1 MAGSFVAEN
10 IIKMT
15 RCLKVN
21 DEGGFILIATLV
33 SLLLLVILGI
43 STTTT
48 TNIELQIAGNDKVN
62 MANSYVA
69 EGTAYEAAQLL
80 ENGTAVTDGTLQ
92 SASGNGSNYSIVD
105 NGIAGGSSLGMTSSQ
120 VHIYAIT
127 GLATNNNSN
136 SSIGIGFKKRF

>member
-1 MAGSFVAEN
+1 MSQV
-10 IIKMT
+10 I
-15 RCLKVN
+15 KVN

-33 SLLLLVILGI
+33 SLLLLIILGI

-62 MANSYVA
+62 TTNSYVA

-80 ENGTAVTDGTLQ
+80 ENGTAVIGTST
-92 SASGNGSNYSIVD
+92 SASGSGSSYIILD
-105 NGIAGGSSLGMTSSQ
+105 KGIARGSSLNMTKSQ

-127 GLATNNNSN
+127 GSATNNNSN
-136 SSIGIGFKKRF
+136 DSISIGFKKRF